1 MTTPRPPGFMVLHS
15 NRMEGLRDLLVQHVK
30 DNPLPPLAAE
40 TILVQSNGMK
50 HWLSLAL
57 AADAALGICAAT
69 RLELPSSQLWQIY
82 RSVLGADKLPAHMP
96 LDKAPLVWRILR
108 RLPEWLKDPRFAP
121 LAHYLGDDTQGSRA
135 FGLAQQLAD
144 VLDGYQ
150 NYRADWLA
158 HWAAGQDVL
167 SHGQTLPPEQL
178 WQAAMWR
185 DLLADVQAHLPAAQA
200 GYQARSDVHKA
211 FMKALQ
217 HLSPQQL
224 PAGLPPR
231 LLVFGITALPMQTL
245 EALVALGRFM
255 PVLMFVQNP
264 SQAHWGHLTESIIP
278 EGHPLLAAWGKHGR
292 DYLHAI
298 DEFETADTGAPSF
311 QRVNVY
317 IDPLQE
323 AADAGLPSTALLQ
336 LQSDILHLETPPA
349 EPVLLNEPDS
359 SFLFVQTHS
368 AQREV
373 EVLHDRILAWLDE
386 NPALQPQDIMVMV
399 PDMAA
404 FAPHIHAVFG
414 RFQQQGHQAGSR
426 HLPYAVADTT
436 PHQAPMVQALQTLL
450 QLPQLR
456 LSLSDWLS
464 LFQVEA
470 VRARYGL
477 QAQDVQD
484 LHPLLLEAGVRWG
497 LDAPH
502 RKHWGMPTDSPDS
515 DHNSWVFGLQRLLLG
530 YALGPAESQASW
542 QHTSPQA
549 GVDGLDAPV
558 VSGLLRCLHDVQ
570 LSLQQ
575 LSQDH
580 TPTEWVHLLQ
590 ALVARFFKVAD
601 DNSQRLLDRVLMP
614 LEQWLNDCHM
624 AQFNTPLPLAVVRS
638 HWLAQMDTGGL
649 QRRFMGGGV
658 QFATLMPMRAIPFK
672 VVCLLGMNDGQY
684 PRAPAPRDFDLMSQP
699 AHARAG
705 DRARREDD
713 RYLFLEALLS
723 ARDRVYVSWQ
733 GRRASDHAKLPPS
746 VLVAQLLDH
755 LNACHALPNPQSTE
769 PDAQTKP
776 AFEAPLQPLQPFS
789 SKYFTQG
796 SGFFTYAQD
805 WDAAHSAGRTA
816 DSDRSLRSSSPIDA
830 AWPTHAAAPFTS
842 LSEQELGLLLR
853 HPEEVHFRFN
863 LQVRLDKPPEAGAQD
878 EPFDTP
884 GLQRFVL
891 RQLVLYAPDPQAQ
904 LQQMQQQ
911 GLLALSGF
919 GQLQQDHM
927 LELRGTVL
935 SHLSPWLDKP
945 SQDLPARVLHLKA
958 HGMEVA
964 LRWGGDAVAWR
975 QLADGT
981 ALQLNWRPGKVLN
994 KSGLVR
1000 LDTLA
1005 ALWLGHLSAN
1015 AAGVPTTSLQSGEDG
1030 WVGLLPMT
1038 SSKAQ
1043 THIEDLVAVYR
1054 LAWQRPLPLAC
1065 KTACAWLMATHF
1077 PGPKTT
1083 SEQDIQAKAFA
1094 AARQAF
1100 EGGFNRPGEREAS
1113 TCLQRA
1119 FTEFEDLWPEL
1130 PEWAER
1136 VYGPMLQALTT
1147 ADGAGLAADTDQG
1160 VDA

>member
-15 NRMEGLRDLLVQHVK
+15 NRMEGLRDLLVQHVQA
-30 DNPLPPLAAE
+30 NPLPPLAAE

-57 AADAALGICAAT
+57 ASDQALGICAAT

-108 RLPEWLKDPRFAP
+108 RLPEWLKDQRFAP

-150 NYRADWLA
+150 NYRADWLER
-158 HWAAGQDVL
+158 WAQGQDL
-167 SHGQTLPPEQL
+167 LNHGQALPPEQL

-185 DLLADVQAHLPAAQA
+185 DLLADVQTQLPAAQT
-200 GYQARSDVHKA
+200 GFQARSDVHKA
-211 FMKALQ
+211 FMKTLKAMRPE
-217 HLSPQQL
+217 SL
-224 PAGLPPR
+224 PTGLPPR
-231 LLVFGITALPMQTL
+231 LLVFGITALPLQTL
-245 EALVALGRFM
+245 EALVALGRFI
-255 PVLMFVQNP
+255 PVLMFVHNP

-298 DEFETADTGAPSF
+298 DEFETAEVGAPPF

-317 IDPLQE
+317 IDPRQE
-323 AADAGLPSTALLQ
+323 ALDAGIAPSALHQ
-336 LQSDILHLETPPA
+336 LQSDILHLETPPM
-349 EPVLLNEPDS
+349 EPVLLSEPDT
-359 SFLFVQTHS
+359 SFQLVQTHS

-414 RFQQQGHQAGSR
+414 RFQLPGQQAGSR

-436 PHQAPMVQALQTLL
+436 PHQEPMVQALQTLL

-456 LSLSDWLS
+456 LSLSDWLA
-464 LFQVEA
+464 LFQVDA

-484 LHPLLLEAGVRWG
+484 LHRWLLEAGVRWG

-502 RKHWGMPTDSPDS
+502 RQHWGMPTDSPDS

-530 YALGPAESQASW
+530 YALGAAEPHASW
-542 QHTSPQA
+542 QHTSPQT

-580 TPTEWVHLLQ
+580 TPTDWVQLLQ
-590 ALVARFFKVAD
+590 ALVARFFKVTD
-601 DNSQRLLDRVLMP
+601 DHSQRLLDRVLMP
-614 LEQWLNDCHM
+614 LEQWLTDCEL
-624 AQFNTPLPLAVVRS
+624 AQFTTPLPLAVVRS
-638 HWLAQMDTGGL
+638 HWLAHMDTGGL
-649 QRRFMGGGV
+649 QRRFLGGGV

-672 VVCLLGMNDGQY
+672 VVCLLGMNDGVY

-755 LNACHALPNPQSTE
+755 LNACHALSNPQAALPE
-769 PDAQTKP
+769 KITKP

-789 SKYFTQG
+789 AKYFTQG
-796 SGFFTYAQD
+796 SGFFTYADD
-805 WDAAHSAGRTA
+805 WNAARSALDAQALASPNPPAALAWTNPATA
-816 DSDRSLRSSSPIDA
+816 PLSSLTD
-830 AWPTHAAAPFTS
+830 
-842 LSEQELGLLLR
+842 QELGLLLR
-853 HPEEVHFRFN
+853 HPEAVHFRAN
-863 LQVRLDKPPEAGAQD
+863 LQVRLDQPPEANEED
-878 EPFDTP
+878 EPFDTA

-891 RQLVLYAPDPQAQ
+891 NQSVLDADDPNAQ
-904 LQQMQQQ
+904 LQQMHRQ
-911 GLLALSGF
+911 GRLAFSGF
-919 GQLQQDHM
+919 GQLQQNHM
-927 LELRGTVL
+927 LELRSTVL
-935 SHLSPWLDKP
+935 AHVSPWLATP
-945 SQDLPARVLHLKA
+945 SQDLPAQVFHLKA
-958 HGMEVA
+958 HNIDVA
-964 LRWGGDAVAWR
+964 LRWGGDAHTWR
-975 QLADGT
+975 QYADGT

-994 KSGLVR
+994 KSGHAR

-1005 ALWLGHLSAN
+1005 GLWLGHLCAN
-1015 AAGVPTTSLQSGEDG
+1015 AAGVSTTSLQSGEDG
-1030 WVGLLPMT
+1030 LVGLVPLPAAQ
-1038 SSKAQ
+1038 AQ
-1043 THIEDLVAVYR
+1043 TLIEDLVAVY
-1054 LAWQRPLPLAC
+1054 LEAWQRPLPLAC
-1065 KTACAWLMATHF
+1065 KTACAWLMATNF
-1077 PGPKTT
+1077 PGSKTT
-1083 SEQDIQAKAFA
+1083 SEQDIQAKAFT
-1094 AARQAF
+1094 AARQGF
-1100 EGGFNRPGEREAS
+1100 EGGYYRTGERDAS
-1113 TCLQRA
+1113 TFLKRA
-1119 FTEFEDLWPEL
+1119 FPEFEDLWPEL
-1130 PEWAER
+1130 PVWADR
-1136 VYGPMLQALTT
+1136 VYGPMLKAFMP
-1147 ADGAGLAADTDQG
+1147 ADEAVEDAQTDQEVG
-1160 VDA
+1160 A